1 MAIVTV
7 EQFNPKSQYWNKLY
21 KVEESDFDP
30 DLPIE
35 INRYNGPYRYILNDM
50 AYFLGMPR
58 KLSG

>member
-7 EQFNPKSQYWNKLY
+7 EQFNPKSQHWNKLY